1 MKLRELITEW
11 VCGDCS
17 AEPCQC
23 SSLDEGARSIWG
35 RSGTK
40 QVRKYRCTSGQRKG
54 RIVAKAATCNAPINQ
69 TSRVTMKK
77 TKRAKANKIKIN
89 TAKTKRTNTA
99 SRRLS
104 RINKRPKR
112 RFAKGRSKKI

>member
-23 SSLDEGARSIWG
+23 SNLDEGARSIWG

-54 RIVAKAATCNAPINQ
+54 RIVAKMGQCFVAPNLKAKL
-69 TSRVTMKK
+69 TMKRTRARLGGK
-77 TKRAKANKIKIN
+77 MMRKAKRTKRNN
-89 TAKTKRTNTA
+89 PV
-99 SRRLS
+99 SRRVQALN
-104 RINKRPKR
+104 RAGR
-112 RFAKGRSKKI
+112 RR